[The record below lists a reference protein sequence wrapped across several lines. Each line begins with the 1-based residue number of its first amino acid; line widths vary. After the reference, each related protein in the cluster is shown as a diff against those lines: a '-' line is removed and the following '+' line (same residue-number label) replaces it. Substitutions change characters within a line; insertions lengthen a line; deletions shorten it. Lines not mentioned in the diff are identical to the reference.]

1 VDPNPGGALM
11 DTLTDTIGWLTT
23 GDNWWGP
30 AGILQRIW
38 EHLQYSLLAVGLAVL
53 IALPAGLMIG
63 HTGRAEP
70 GAFALSGAA
79 RAVPTLGLLVLL
91 GRWYPV
97 EAWPVIIVLAVLAI
111 PPILANTTVGI
122 RGVDPAARDAAQGM
136 GMTPMQV
143 LTRVE
148 VPLAAPLVVAG
159 VRSALLQVIATA
171 TIAAFAG
178 LGGLGRFIIDG
189 FAVSDDARIYGGSIV
204 VAVLALLG
212 EGLFALAQRSVR
224 PAGLR
229 RRRAPLLSAAVPVP
243 PTPGGIST

>member
-1 VDPNPGGALM
+1 MDAL
-11 DTLTDTIGWLTT
+11 TGTIEWLTT
-23 GDNWWGP
+23 ADNWWGP

-53 IALPAGLMIG
+53 IALPAGLVIG

-97 EAWPVIIVLAVLAI
+97 QAWPVIIVLAVLAI
-111 PPILANTTVGI
+111 PPILANTTAGI
-122 RGVDPAARDAAQGM
+122 GGVDPAARDAAQGM
-136 GMTPMQV
+136 GMTPLQV

-148 VPLAAPLVVAG
+148 VPLAAPLILAG
-159 VRSALLQVIATA
+159 IRSALLQVFATA

-189 FAVSDDARIYGGSIV
+189 FAVSDDARVYGGSIV

-229 RRRAPLLSAAVPVP
+229 RRRPPPLLPVAVPIP
-243 PTPGGIST
+243 PTAGGIST

>member
-1 VDPNPGGALM
+1 MDAL
-11 DTLTDTIGWLTT
+11 TGTIEWLTT
-23 GDNWWGP
+23 ADNWWGP

-53 IALPAGLMIG
+53 IALPAGLVIG

-79 RAVPTLGLLVLL
+79 RAIPTLGLLVLL

-97 EAWPVIIVLAVLAI
+97 QAWPVIIVLAVLAI
-111 PPILANTTVGI
+111 PPVLANTTAGI
-122 RGVDPAARDAAQGM
+122 GGVDPAARDAAQGM
-136 GMTPMQV
+136 GMTPLQV

-148 VPLAAPLVVAG
+148 VPLAAPLILAG
-159 VRSALLQVIATA
+159 IRSALLQVFATA

-189 FAVSDDARIYGGSIV
+189 FAVSDDARVYGGSIV

-229 RRRAPLLSAAVPVP
+229 RRRPPPLLPVAVPIP
-243 PTPGGIST
+243 PTAGGIST

>member
-11 DTLTDTIGWLTT
+11 DTLTGTIEWLTT
-23 GDNWWGP
+23 ADNWWGT

-38 EHLQYSLLAVGLAVL
+38 EHLQYSLLAVGLAFI
-53 IALPAGLMIG
+53 IAMPAGLVIG
-63 HTGRAEP
+63 HTGRAES

-79 RAVPTLGLLVLL
+79 RAIPTLGLLVLL

-97 EAWPVIIVLAVLAI
+97 QAWPVVIVLAVLAI
-111 PPILANTTVGI
+111 PPILANTAAGI
-122 RGVDPAARDAAQGM
+122 GGVDPAARDAAQGM
-136 GMTPMQV
+136 GMTPLQV

-148 VPLAAPLVVAG
+148 VPLAAPLILAG

-189 FAVSDDARIYGGSIV
+189 FAVSDDARVYGGSIV
-204 VAVLALLG
+204 VAVLALVG

-224 PAGLR
+224 PTGL
-229 RRRAPLLSAAVPVP
+229 RRRAPLPSAAVPI
-243 PTPGGIST
+243 PTTVGGVIT

>member
-1 VDPNPGGALM
+1 MDAL
-11 DTLTDTIGWLTT
+11 TGTIEWLTT
-23 GDNWWGP
+23 ADNWWGP

-53 IALPAGLMIG
+53 IALPAGLVIG

-79 RAVPTLGLLVLL
+79 RAIPTLGLLVLL

-97 EAWPVIIVLAVLAI
+97 QAWPVIIVLAVLAI
-111 PPILANTTVGI
+111 PPILANTTAGI
-122 RGVDPAARDAAQGM
+122 GGVDPAARDAAQGM
-136 GMTPMQV
+136 GMTPLQV

-148 VPLAAPLVVAG
+148 VPLAAPLILAG
-159 VRSALLQVIATA
+159 IRSALLQVFATA

-189 FAVSDDARIYGGSIV
+189 FAVSDDARVYGGSIV

-229 RRRAPLLSAAVPVP
+229 RRRPPPLLPVAVPIP
-243 PTPGGIST
+243 PTAGGIST

>member
-1 VDPNPGGALM
+1 MDAL
-11 DTLTDTIGWLTT
+11 TGTIEWLTT
-23 GDNWWGP
+23 ADNWWGP

-53 IALPAGLMIG
+53 IALPAGLVIG

-97 EAWPVIIVLAVLAI
+97 QAWPVIIVLAVLAI
-111 PPILANTTVGI
+111 PPILANTTAGI
-122 RGVDPAARDAAQGM
+122 GGVDPAARDAAQGM
-136 GMTPMQV
+136 GMTPLQV

-148 VPLAAPLVVAG
+148 VPLAAPLILAG
-159 VRSALLQVIATA
+159 IRSALLQVIATA

-189 FAVSDDARIYGGSIV
+189 FAVSDDARVYGGSIV

-212 EGLFALAQRSVR
+212 EGLFALAERSVR

-229 RRRAPLLSAAVPVP
+229 RRRPPPLLPVAVPIP
-243 PTPGGIST
+243 PTAGGIST

>member
-1 VDPNPGGALM
+1 VDPGAGGALM
-11 DTLTDTIGWLTT
+11 DALSGTIEWLTT
-23 GDNWWGP
+23 ADNWWGP
-30 AGILQRIW
+30 AGIVQRIW
-38 EHLQYSLLAVGLAVL
+38 EHLQYSLLAVGLAL
-53 IALPAGLMIG
+53 IIALPAGLVIG

-97 EAWPVIIVLAVLAI
+97 QAWPVVIVLAVLAI
-111 PPILANTTVGI
+111 PPILANTTAGI
-122 RGVDPAARDAAQGM
+122 GGVDPAVRDAAQGM
-136 GMTPMQV
+136 GMTPLQV

-148 VPLAAPLVVAG
+148 VPLAAPLILAG
-159 VRSALLQVIATA
+159 IRSALLQVIATA

-189 FAVSDDARIYGGSIV
+189 FAVSDDARVYGGSIV

-229 RRRAPLLSAAVPVP
+229 RRRTPLLPVAVPIP
-243 PTPGGIST
+243 PTAGGIST

>member
-1 VDPNPGGALM
+1 MDALS
-11 DTLTDTIGWLTT
+11 DTTAWLTT
-23 GDNWWGP
+23 ADNWWGP
-30 AGILQRIW
+30 AGILARIW
-38 EHLQYSLLAVGLAVL
+38 EHLQYSLLAVGLAAL
-53 IALPAGLMIG
+53 IALPAGLVIG

-97 EAWPVIIVLAVLAI
+97 QAWPVVIVLAVLAI
-111 PPILANTTVGI
+111 PPMLANTTAGI
-122 RGVDPAARDAAQGM
+122 AGVDPAVRDAAQGM
-136 GMTPMQV
+136 GMTPLQV

-148 VPLAAPLVVAG
+148 IPIAVPLILAG

-189 FAVSDDARIYGGSIV
+189 FAVSDDARVYGGSIV
-204 VAVLALLG
+204 VAMLALVG
-212 EGLFALAQRSVR
+212 EGLFALAQWSAQ
-224 PAGLR
+224 PTGLR
-229 RRRAPLLSAAVPVP
+229 RRRAPLLSATVPLP
-243 PTPGGIST
+243 PTAGGVST

>member
-1 VDPNPGGALM
+1 MDALS
-11 DTLTDTIGWLTT
+11 DTTAWLTT
-23 GDNWWGP
+23 ADNWWGP
-30 AGILQRIW
+30 AGILARIW
-38 EHLQYSLLAVGLAVL
+38 EHLQYSLLAVGLAAL
-53 IALPAGLMIG
+53 IALPAGLVIG

-97 EAWPVIIVLAVLAI
+97 QAWPVVIVLAVLAI
-111 PPILANTTVGI
+111 PPMLANTTAGI
-122 RGVDPAARDAAQGM
+122 AGVDPAVRDAAQGM
-136 GMTPMQV
+136 GMTPLQV

-148 VPLAAPLVVAG
+148 IPIAAPLILAG

-189 FAVSDDARIYGGSIV
+189 FAVSDDARVYGGSIV
-204 VAVLALLG
+204 VAMLALVG
-212 EGLFALAQRSVR
+212 EGLFALAQWSAQ
-224 PAGLR
+224 PTGLG
-229 RRRAPLLSAAVPVP
+229 RRRAPLLSATVPLP
-243 PTPGGIST
+243 PTAGGVST

>member
-1 VDPNPGGALM
+1 VDPGAGGALM
-11 DTLTDTIGWLTT
+11 DALSGTIEWLTT
-23 GDNWWGP
+23 ADNWWGP
-30 AGILQRIW
+30 AGIVQRIW

-53 IALPAGLMIG
+53 IALPAGLVIG

-97 EAWPVIIVLAVLAI
+97 QAWPVVIVLAVLAI
-111 PPILANTTVGI
+111 PPILANTTAGI
-122 RGVDPAARDAAQGM
+122 GGVDPAVRDAAQGM
-136 GMTPMQV
+136 GMTPLQV

-148 VPLAAPLVVAG
+148 VPLAAPLILAG
-159 VRSALLQVIATA
+159 IRSALLQVIATA

-189 FAVSDDARIYGGSIV
+189 FAVSDDARVYGGSIV

-229 RRRAPLLSAAVPVP
+229 RRRPPLLPVAVPIP
-243 PTPGGIST
+243 PTAGGIST

>member
-1 VDPNPGGALM
+1 M
-11 DTLTDTIGWLTT
+11 DTLSGTIEWLTT
-23 GDNWWGP
+23 ADNWWGT

-53 IALPAGLMIG
+53 IALPAGLVIG

-97 EAWPVIIVLAVLAI
+97 QAWPVIIVLAVLAI
-111 PPILANTTVGI
+111 PPILANTTAGI
-122 RGVDPAARDAAQGM
+122 GGVDPAARDAAQGM
-136 GMTPMQV
+136 GMTPLQV

-148 VPLAAPLVVAG
+148 VPLAAPLILAG
-159 VRSALLQVIATA
+159 IRSALLQVFATA

-189 FAVSDDARIYGGSIV
+189 FAVSDDARVYGGSIV

-229 RRRAPLLSAAVPVP
+229 RRRPPPLLPVAVPIP
-243 PTPGGIST
+243 PTAGGIST

>member
-1 VDPNPGGALM
+1 MDAL
-11 DTLTDTIGWLTT
+11 TGTIEWLTT
-23 GDNWWGP
+23 ADNWWGP

-53 IALPAGLMIG
+53 IALPAGLVIG

-97 EAWPVIIVLAVLAI
+97 QAWPVIIVLAVLAI
-111 PPILANTTVGI
+111 PPVLANTTAGI
-122 RGVDPAARDAAQGM
+122 GGVDPAARDAAQGM
-136 GMTPMQV
+136 GMTPLQV

-148 VPLAAPLVVAG
+148 VPLAAPLILAG
-159 VRSALLQVIATA
+159 IRSALLQVFATA

-189 FAVSDDARIYGGSIV
+189 FAVSDDARVYGGSIV

-229 RRRAPLLSAAVPVP
+229 RRRPPPLLPVAVPIP
-243 PTPGGIST
+243 PTAGGIST